1 MTMRNLKSKELDT
14 LVNWIKQVAS
24 IDFISKAIGSKF
36 YQINGWQWGIE
47 CMELWGIEFK
57 KGDIVWFNPKD
68 NKYDL
73 KDCYEDDLMK
83 DAKLMDENGFI
94 KGTIIVASP
103 GDVIKGFKPSISE
116 RSWASL
122 SF

>member
-1 MTMRNLKSKELDT
+1 MMISYLTDEQRGAVIDEIINELP
-14 LVNWIKQVAS
+14 S
-24 IDFISKAIGSKF
+24 
-36 YQINGWQWGIE
+36 
-47 CMELWGIEFK
+47 IEFK

-94 KGTIIVASP
+94 KGTIINDTSYKDECNPYATEYK
-103 GDVIKGFKPSISE
+103 IKVQFDKTNKE
-116 RSWASL
+116 VRVRRSNILALWNPLA
-122 SF
+122 